1 LEIFLTGIWMEF
13 YEVWALKIPL
23 WPAQFC
29 YAVLPNCNWSSNSCW
44 ARFEVFGCSGVS
56 WRTRL
61 WTVPLVVACVG
72 LRHLLLP
79 RLECCVWVSVLQ
91 GNNRAGNSG
100 LVWSGSFVSLPL
112 PLTTSRMLPKN
123 RRPNCTKCKLTK
135 PSDNEPHGAKKQQQ
149 QEEHP
154 NVSVSVSAYLYNCV
168 SAHS

>member
-1 LEIFLTGIWMEF
+1 MLGNIFNRNMDGVLWSWTPKDSFMTCPIW
-13 YEVWALKIPL
+13 VV
-23 WPAQFC
+23 QFC
-29 YAVLPNCNWSSNSCW
+29 WIVIGVQIPVGPVSRSSDAAASAGGQGCGLCPWSWHVS
-44 ARFEVFGCSGVS
+44 GCDICCC
-56 WRTRL
+56 L
-61 WTVPLVVACVG
+61 
-72 LRHLLLP
+72 
-79 RLECCVWVSVLQ
+79 CVWVSVLQ

-123 RRPNCTKCKLTK
+123 RRSNCTKCKLTK

-154 NVSVSVSAYLYNCV
+154 NVSVSVSAYLCNCV